1 MVQLERINLLKRI
14 IMKYTKLHSLK
25 NFWEIYQLE
34 ILLILIMI
42 LLLPCGWC
50 GKDADETRPPID
62 NISETKY

>member
-1 MVQLERINLLKRI
+1 
-14 IMKYTKLHSLK
+14 MKYTKLHSLK